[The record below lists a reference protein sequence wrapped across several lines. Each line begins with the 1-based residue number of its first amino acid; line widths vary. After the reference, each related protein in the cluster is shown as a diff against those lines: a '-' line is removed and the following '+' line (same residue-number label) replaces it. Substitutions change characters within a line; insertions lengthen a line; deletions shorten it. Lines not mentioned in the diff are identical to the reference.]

1 MRSNRCLARI
11 LSKALVISFLLVGSA
26 SGDEEIRYQPYMTQF
41 GLQTATDDPC
51 VLILERLGASKERT
65 AEYTVFELV
74 DKGHRLRKLSATTA
88 RNAVRAMT
96 DMVLG
101 RGRFLVT
108 FDELEGFGITD
119 NCLVMYDFVRKSTV
133 ALKLEDFVPADVRAK
148 LRKQVEFFG
157 VEWWRNPVIDYQ
169 NLTIYTASPAQCK
182 EFGLPFIVIDVRSQ
196 TAGVRPVPA
205 ALPLTTDD
213 SIQHLIGPIW
223 DWSMGGKADPDIQTK
238 FAYPTYL
245 KIWFRPQ
252 DVTREFKESL
262 EFDESACY
270 ELDSAS
276 GDYLRC
282 APEKWVPRP
291 EAKAMPTSS
300 KPLTNSPKLPEAEPA
315 GDAEPPP

>member
-1 MRSNRCLARI
+1 MRTNRCLARI
-11 LSKALVISFLLVGSA
+11 VSKSLAIYFLLVGSA
-26 SGDEEIRYQPYMTQF
+26 SGDEEIRYRPYMTQF
-41 GLQTATDDPC
+41 VPKTAKDDPC
-51 VLILERLGASKERT
+51 VLILQRIGASKERT

-88 RNAVRAMT
+88 RNSVRAMT
-96 DMVLG
+96 DKVLG

-119 NCLVMYDFVRKSTV
+119 NCLVIYDFVRKSTV
-133 ALKLEDFVPADVRAK
+133 AMKLEDFVPADVRAK

-196 TAGVRPVPA
+196 KAEVRPVPA
-205 ALPLTTDD
+205 ALPPTTDD
-213 SIQHLIGPIW
+213 SMQHLIGPIW
-223 DWSMGGKADPDIQTK
+223 DWSMGGKADPDIHTK

-245 KIWFRPQ
+245 KIMFRPQ
-252 DVTREFKESL
+252 DVTTEFRDGL
-262 EFDESACY
+262 EFAESACY
-270 ELDSAS
+270 ELDPAS
-276 GDYLRC
+276 GDYARC

-291 EAKAMPTSS
+291 DAKAMPTD
-300 KPLTNSPKLPEAEPA
+300 KQR
-315 GDAEPPP
+315 